1 MAEET
6 YDLIV
11 IGAGQGGDPLARS
24 FAKAGKTVALV
35 ERLEVGGTCV
45 NRGCTPTKTMAASAR
60 VAYLARRAA
69 DYGVGTG
76 PVTVDMAKIRERKRD
91 IVKDFREGTEKKI
104 ADTEGWTLIYGDAT
118 FTGPKSVEVAP
129 NGGGGTRTLTA
140 ALVVINTGARATI
153 PKIEGLDS
161 VEFLDSTSI
170 MEVDAVPEHLIVLG
184 GSYIALE
191 FGQMFRRFGSQVTIL
206 EKSAQLLGHEDP
218 DVAEEMQKILT
229 EDGLD
234 IHTGVNAV
242 RVEKSAGGG
251 VAVTLEDGK
260 TVTGSH
266 LLVAVGRTPN
276 SDGLG
281 LDAAGV
287 EMDDKGLITVS
298 DTLETSQP
306 GVYVIGDIK
315 GGPQFTHISY
325 DDFRILEANLLKDGH
340 RATTDRQVPYTVFTD
355 PQLGR
360 VGMTETEA
368 KKAGKSIKVAT
379 LPMTEAARA
388 LETDE
393 SRGLMK
399 AVVDAGTGQILGAA
413 IIGVEGGETMA
424 VLEVAMMGKLPYTA
438 LRDATLA
445 HPTWA
450 ESLNNLF
457 MTLDE

>member
-6 YDLIV
+6 YELIV
-11 IGAGQGGDPLARS
+11 VGAGQGGDPLTRS
-24 FAKAGKTVALV
+24 FAKAGKKVALI
-35 ERLEVGGTCV
+35 ERLAVGGTCV

-60 VAYLARRAA
+60 VAYLARRGA
-69 DYGVGTG
+69 DYGVQTG
-76 PVTVDMAKIRERKRD
+76 PVTVDMAKVRDRKRA
-91 IVKDFREGTEKKI
+91 IVDEFREGTEKKI
-104 ADTEGWTLIYGDAT
+104 EAIDGLTLIYGDAT
-118 FTGPKSVEVAP
+118 FTGPKTVEVAP
-129 NGGGGTRTLTA
+129 NGGGEMRTLTA
-140 ALVVINTGARATI
+140 PLIVINTGARATV
-153 PKIEGLDS
+153 PPIEGLDS
-161 VEFLDSTSI
+161 VPFLDSTSI
-170 MEVDAVPEHLIVLG
+170 MEVSEVPAHLVVLG

-191 FGQMFRRFGSQVTIL
+191 FGQMFRRFGSEVTIL

-229 EDGLD
+229 EDGLK
-234 IHTGVNAV
+234 IHTGVSAK
-242 RVEKSAGGG
+242 RVATAEGG
-251 VAVTLEDGK
+251 VTVTLEDGIE
-260 TVTGSH
+260 VTGSH
-266 LLVAVGRTPN
+266 LLLAVGRTPN
-276 SDGLG
+276 SEGLG

-298 DTLETSQP
+298 DTLETTQP

-340 RATTDRQVPYTVFTD
+340 RTVKDRQVPYTVFTD

-368 KKAGKSIKVAT
+368 KKAGKTVKVAT

-393 SRGLMK
+393 TRGLMK
-399 AVVDAGTGQILGAA
+399 AVVDAGSGQILGAA

-424 VLEVAMMGKLPYTA
+424 ALEVAMMGKLPYTA

>member
-24 FAKAGKTVALV
+24 FAQAGKKVALV
-35 ERLEVGGTCV
+35 ERLAVGGTCV
-45 NRGCTPTKTMAASAR
+45 NRGCTPTKTMIASAR
-60 VAYLARRAA
+60 IAYLARRGA

-91 IVKDFREGTEKKI
+91 IVKEFREGTEKKI
-104 ADTEGWTLIYGDAT
+104 ASFDSLTLIYGSAK

-129 NGGGGTRTLTA
+129 NGGGETHTLSA
-140 ALVVINTGARATI
+140 PLVVINAGARATV
-153 PKIEGLDS
+153 PKIEGLES
-161 VEFLDSTSI
+161 VDYLDSTSI
-170 MEVDAVPEHLIVLG
+170 MEVGAVPEHLVVLG

-191 FGQMFRRFGSQVTIL
+191 FGQMFRRFGSKVTIL
-206 EKSAQLLGHEDP
+206 EKSEHLLGHEDP

-234 IHTGVNAV
+234 IQTGVNAT
-242 RVEKSAGGG
+242 RVAKSADGG
-251 VAVTLEDGK
+251 VTVTLEHGK

-287 EMDDKGLITVS
+287 EVDDKGQIKVS
-298 DTLETSQP
+298 ETLETSQP

-325 DDFRILEANLLKDGH
+325 DDFRILEANLLKGGH
-340 RATTDRQVPYTVFTD
+340 RTTADRQVPYTVFTD

-360 VGMTETEA
+360 VGMTESDA
-368 KKAGKSIKVAT
+368 KKAGKPVKVAR
-379 LPMTEAARA
+379 LPMSEVARA
-388 LETDE
+388 LETNE
-393 SRGLMK
+393 TRGLMK
-399 AVVDAGTGQILGAA
+399 AVVDADSGQILGAA
-413 IIGVEGGETMA
+413 IIGTEGGETMA